1 MSVKMRQLVEKE
13 IVTEV
18 AASLIRAGFHIS
30 VDNGEDKPTP
40 ATRNLGRILEALF
53 LTDEDYLLVYT
64 PDNLTRNGW
73 VRLIYGNDGPDV
85 INDYSVNL
93 ESCIGAK
100 GTTVQQIVDKYS
112 D

>member
-53 LTDEDYLLVYT
+53 LTDEDFLIVYT
-64 PDNLTRNGW
+64 PDNLTRKGW

-85 INDYSVNL
+85 INDYSVTL
-93 ESCIGAK
+93 ESYIGEA
-100 GTTVQQIVDKYS
+100 GTPVQNLIDKYA